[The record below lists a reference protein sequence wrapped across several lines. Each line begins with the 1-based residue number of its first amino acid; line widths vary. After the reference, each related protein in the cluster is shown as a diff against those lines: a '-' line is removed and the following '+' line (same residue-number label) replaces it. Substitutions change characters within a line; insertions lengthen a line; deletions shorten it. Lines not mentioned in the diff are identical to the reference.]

1 MNKREFIKVVAV
13 ESRQS
18 TVYVAATLD
27 AMMKIFTVCMEQGIK
42 LSLTGFGSFSVH
54 EHPARKGRNPH
65 TGGTI
70 EIAAKRTVKF
80 RPSPRIQLL
89 NKK

>member
-1 MNKREFIKVVAV
+1 MNKREFIKAVAV

-65 TGGTI
+65 TGGGNDRNCSQ
-70 EIAAKRTVKF
+70 ENCQVPSQSENSAAE
-80 RPSPRIQLL
+80 
-89 NKK
+89 